1 MLPAIRTTTTV
12 SGDRLSAV
20 FDRLFDDAFL
30 APMVPAATWTAM
42 PLAAFE
48 DEHAITVE
56 LDAPGV
62 AEGDVEVSV
71 RQNELVVRCERKS
84 QCQGGGYDAR
94 TYGRFEQRVALS
106 QCIDVAG
113 VSAKL
118 ASGVLPVT
126 CPKSEGAK
134 PRRVAIQAG

>member
-1 MLPAIRTTTTV
+1 MLPTLRATTV
-12 SGDRLSAV
+12 PANRMTTV

-30 APMVPAATWTAM
+30 APMAPVATWTAM

-48 DEHAITVE
+48 DEDAITVE

-62 AEGDVEVSV
+62 AEADVEVSV
-71 RQNELVVRCERKS
+71 HQNELVVRCERKP
-84 QCQGGGYDAR
+84 QRPGGYDAR
-94 TYGRFEQRVALS
+94 TYGRFEQRVALPHG
-106 QCIDVAG
+106 IDADG

-118 ASGVLPVT
+118 ANGVLTVT

-134 PRRVAIQAG
+134 PRRIAIRAA